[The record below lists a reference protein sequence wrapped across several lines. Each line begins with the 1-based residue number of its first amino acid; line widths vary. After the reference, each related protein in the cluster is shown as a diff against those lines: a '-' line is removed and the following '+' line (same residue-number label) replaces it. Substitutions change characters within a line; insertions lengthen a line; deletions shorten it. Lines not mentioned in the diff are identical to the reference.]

1 MKATTTTTSTTTT
14 TTTNNN
20 KFPQNYSR
28 HGAMMRQ
35 LNGDH
40 HKPSHYYISSKIPL
54 QEHNDHSDNGRKG
67 WNIRGGVFS
76 YGTANTGYGTTTDS
90 SYNTM
95 TDSLKRKY
103 IEHSEDDRSP
113 YNNLNGHK
121 SFISKK
127 FDEDF

>member
-1 MKATTTTTSTTTT
+1 
-14 TTTNNN
+14 
-20 KFPQNYSR
+20 
-28 HGAMMRQ
+28 
-35 LNGDH
+35 
-40 HKPSHYYISSKIPL
+40 
-54 QEHNDHSDNGRKG
+54 
-67 WNIRGGVFS
+67 VFS